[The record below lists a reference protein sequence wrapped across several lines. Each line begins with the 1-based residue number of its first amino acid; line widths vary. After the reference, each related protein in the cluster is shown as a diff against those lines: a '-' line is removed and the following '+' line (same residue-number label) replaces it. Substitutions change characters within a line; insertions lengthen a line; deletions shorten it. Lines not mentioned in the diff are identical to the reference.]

1 MIDHGLNKKQLQS
14 IQSIISDYVSVI
26 DKVVIFG
33 SRATGTYKN
42 YSDIDLVLYGKIEE
56 KIVDRLWTNFYESN
70 LPYKVD
76 IHSYELIKSSPLK
89 NHIDTVGKV
98 LFDNAKIDD

>member
-56 KIVDRLWTNFYESN
+56 LGYGQIFMRAIYPTRVVFILMS
-70 LPYKVD
+70 
-76 IHSYELIKSSPLK
+76 
-89 NHIDTVGKV
+89 
-98 LFDNAKIDD
+98 